1 MFFKNKKNNRQE
13 IKKLMEIYKDLSNP
27 ASKEFEKLLNS
38 QLSKIQIEEGK
49 IINGKINKITEKFV
63 FLFVEGLKS
72 EPVLDINEL
81 KTMGLSEKIKIGETI
96 PVLLEKIEDKH
107 GEVLV
112 SASKAQKIKGWD
124 KLVEAYEKN
133 EPIMGKI
140 TSKCKGGCIVEH
152 LDTGS
157 LMFLPGSQISDKP
170 LKDISHLMNEPQKFA
185 LIKLDKVRGNACVSR
200 REIISSFKKE
210 DKAKIIDKYKVGDII
225 EGAEVKGYS
234 SFGCFF
240 NVNGELDVL
249 VHLQEI
255 SYSRVNHPDE
265 VFNIGEKHNLKVI
278 SVDKEKLQVGCSVKQ
293 LSPDPFEHIENY
305 ELNKTY
311 KVKVVKIMDFGAFC
325 ELEPGLTT
333 LLHSSELSWTK
344 KNVSAKKMFKIGDEI
359 DCVITEIDKDK
370 RRVAISH
377 RLTQENPFDTFE
389 KNYPVGTIVE
399 GEIVN
404 KNDYSLFVKIENLD
418 VDAFLHCNDLTYL
431 NNGEEELSKYKKGD
445 KINVKV
451 LEIKSSEQKIRV
463 GLRQTQ
469 TDPFEWFKDK
479 SKNQT
484 ITVKVISTD
493 NKGLIVR
500 PEGCEMDFQ
509 IKKSA
514 IAINA
519 ADARPNR
526 WTGGEKLDCAI
537 ADLDLGKR
545 KVSLSIKLLEEIEKK
560 EALEKY
566 GSEGSGKNLPF
577 SSLSEDLKK
586 KEEEKE

>member
-1 MFFKNKKNNRQE
+1 
-13 IKKLMEIYKDLSNP
+13 MEIYKDLSNP

-38 QLSKIQIEEGK
+38 QLSKVNIEEGK
-49 IINGKINKITEKFV
+49 IIDGKINKITEKFV
-63 FLFVEGLKS
+63 FLFIEGLKS
-72 EPVLDINEL
+72 EPLLDINEL
-81 KTMGLSEKIKIGETI
+81 KSMGLSEKIKVGETI
-96 PVLLEKIEDKH
+96 PVLLEKIEDKN

-152 LDTGS
+152 IDTGS

-170 LKDISHLMNEPQKFA
+170 LKDINHLMNEPQKFA

-210 DKAKIIDKYKVGDII
+210 DKAKIIEKYKVGDII
-225 EGAEVKGYS
+225 KGAELKGYS

-240 NVNGELDVL
+240 NVNDELDVL

-265 VFNIGEKHNLKVI
+265 VFNIGEKHDLKII
-278 SVDKEKLQVGCSVKQ
+278 SVDKDKLQVGCSVKQ

-305 ELNKTY
+305 ELNKVY
-311 KVKVVKIMDFGAFC
+311 KAKVVKIMDFGAFC

-333 LLHSSELSWTK
+333 LLHTSELSWTK
-344 KNVSAKKMFKIGDEI
+344 KNVSAKKMFKVGDEI
-359 DCVITEIDKDK
+359 NCVITEIDKEK

-377 RLTQENPFDTFE
+377 RLTQENPFEIFE
-389 KNYPVGTIVE
+389 KKYPVETIVE
-399 GEIVN
+399 GEIIN
-404 KNDYSLFVKIENLD
+404 KNEYSLFVKVKDLD
-418 VDAFLHCNDLTYL
+418 VDAFLHCNDLSYL
-431 NNGEEELSKYKKGD
+431 NNGEEELLKYKKGD
-445 KINVKV
+445 KIKVKV
-451 LEIKSSEQKIRV
+451 LEIKSTEQKIRV
-463 GLRQTQ
+463 GLKQTQ
-469 TDPFEWFKDK
+469 PDPFDWFKDK
-479 SKNQT
+479 KVNQI
-484 ITVKVISTD
+484 ITVKIISSD
-493 NKGLIVR
+493 NKSLIVK
-500 PEGCEMDFQ
+500 PEGCEMNIQ
-509 IKKSA
+509 IKKSQ
-514 IAINA
+514 IAINV
-519 ADARPNR
+519 ADARTSR
-526 WTGGEKLDCAI
+526 FTGGERIDCAI
-537 ADLDLGKR
+537 ADLDFNKR
-545 KVSLSIKLLEEIEKK
+545 KVTLSIKLLEEIEKK

-586 KEEEKE
+586 KDEEKE

>member
-1 MFFKNKKNNRQE
+1 
-13 IKKLMEIYKDLSNP
+13 MEIYKDLSSP
-27 ASKEFEKLLNS
+27 ATKEFEKLLNS

-49 IINGKINKITEKFV
+49 IIEGKINKITEKFV

-81 KTMGLSEKIKIGETI
+81 KSMGLTEKLKIGESI
-96 PVLLEKIEDKH
+96 SVLLEKIEDKN

-124 KLVEAYEKN
+124 KLVDAYEKN

-152 LDTGS
+152 IDTGS

-225 EGAEVKGYS
+225 KGAEVKGYS

-240 NVNGELDVL
+240 SVNGELDVL

-265 VFNIGEKHNLKVI
+265 VFNIGEKHDLKVI

-305 ELNKTY
+305 DLNKTY

-333 LLHSSELSWTK
+333 LLHSSELSWSK
-344 KNVSAKKMFKIGDEI
+344 KNISAKKMFKVGDEI

-377 RLTQENPFDTFE
+377 RLTQENPFEKFE
-389 KNYPVGTIVE
+389 KEHPVNSIVE

-404 KNDYSLFVKIENLD
+404 KNEYSLFVKIKNTD
-418 VDAFLHCNDLTYL
+418 VDAFLHCNDLTYF
-431 NNGEEELSKYKKGD
+431 NNGEEELAKYKKSD
-445 KINVKV
+445 KITAKV
-451 LEIKSSEQKIRV
+451 LEIKTSEQKIRI
-463 GLRQTQ
+463 GLKQTQ
-469 TDPFEWFKDK
+469 ADPFEWFKDK
-479 SKNQT
+479 AVNQT

-493 NKGLIVR
+493 NKGLVVR
-500 PEGCEMDFQ
+500 PEGCDMDFQ

-514 IAINA
+514 IAINS
-519 ADARPNR
+519 ADARPSR

-537 ADLDLGKR
+537 ADLDLSKR
-545 KVSLSIKLLEEIEKK
+545 KVTLSIKLLEEIEKK

-586 KEEEKE
+586 KKEED

>member
-1 MFFKNKKNNRQE
+1 
-13 IKKLMEIYKDLSNP
+13 MEIYKDLSSQ
-27 ASKEFEKLLNS
+27 ASQEFEKLLNS
-38 QLSKIQIEEGK
+38 QLSKVNIEEGK
-49 IINGKINKITEKFV
+49 IIEGKINKITEKFV

-81 KTMGLSEKIKIGETI
+81 KTMGLADKIKLGETI
-96 PVLLEKIEDKH
+96 SVLLERIEHPKS
-107 GEVLV
+107 GEIVV
-112 SASKAQKIKGWD
+112 SASKAQKIRGWD
-124 KLVEAYEKN
+124 KLVEAYDKG
-133 EPIMGKI
+133 EPIMGRI
-140 TSKCKGGCIVEH
+140 TSKCKGGAIVEH
-152 LDTGS
+152 VDTGS

-185 LIKLDKVRGNACVSR
+185 IIKLDKVRGNACVSR

-210 DKAKIIDKYKVGDII
+210 DKIKIIEKFKIGDII
-225 EGAEVKGYS
+225 KGAEVKGYS

-240 NVNGELDVL
+240 NVNNELDVL

-265 VFNIGEKHNLKVI
+265 VFNIGEKHDLKVI

-305 ELNKTY
+305 ELNKLY
-311 KVKVVKIMDFGAFC
+311 KAKVVKIMEFGAFC

-333 LLHSSELSWTK
+333 LLHSSELSWNK
-344 KNVSAKKMFKIGDEI
+344 KNVSAKKMFEVGNEI
-359 DCVITEIDKDK
+359 DCIITEINKEK

-377 RLTQENPFDTFE
+377 RLTQENPYETFE
-389 KNYPVGTIVE
+389 KKYSVGAIVE
-399 GEIVN
+399 GVIAN
-404 KNDYSLFVKIENLD
+404 KNEYSLFVTVEDLD
-418 VDAFLHCNDLTYL
+418 IDAFLHCNDLTFL
-431 NNGEEELSKYKKGD
+431 NNGEQELAKYNKGD
-445 KINVKV
+445 KIKVKV
-451 LEIKSSEQKIRV
+451 LEIKASDQKIRV

-469 TDPFEWFKDK
+469 PDPFDWFKDK
-479 SKNQT
+479 KVNQT
-484 ITVKVISTD
+484 ITVKIISTD

-509 IKKSA
+509 IKKSQ
-514 IAINA
+514 IAINV
-519 ADARPNR
+519 ADARPSR
-526 WTGGEKLDCAI
+526 FTGGERIDCAI
-537 ADLDLGKR
+537 AEFDLDKR
-545 KVSLSIKLLEEIEKK
+545 KVTLSIKLLEEIEKK

-586 KEEEKE
+586 KDEEKE

>member
-1 MFFKNKKNNRQE
+1 MELFKELNSPQ
-13 IKKLMEIYKDLSNP
+13 
-27 ASKEFEKLLNS
+27 SKEFEQLLNN
-38 QLSKIQIEEGK
+38 QLSKTKIEEGK
-49 IINGKINKITEKFV
+49 IIDGKINKITEKFV

-81 KTMGLSEKIKIGETI
+81 KSMGLSEKIKIGETI
-96 PVLLEKIEDKH
+96 PVLLEKIEDKN
-107 GEVLV
+107 GEVVV

-124 KLVEAYEKN
+124 KLVEAYEN
-133 EPIMGKI
+133 SQPIMGKI

-152 LDTGS
+152 IDTGS

-170 LKDISHLMNEPQKFA
+170 MKDISHLMNEPQKFA
-185 LIKLDKVRGNACVSR
+185 LIKLDKIRGNACVSR

-210 DKAKIIDKYKVGDII
+210 DKAKIIEKYKIGDVI

-265 VFNIGEKHNLKVI
+265 VFNIGEKHDLKVI

-305 ELNKTY
+305 ELNKVY

-344 KNVSAKKMFKIGDEI
+344 KNISAKKMFKVGDEI
-359 DCVITEIDKDK
+359 NCVITEIDKEK

-377 RLTQENPFDTFE
+377 RLTQDNPFEIFD
-389 KNYPVGTIVE
+389 KKYPVGTVVS

-404 KNDYSLFVKIENLD
+404 KNEYSLFVKIEDLD

-431 NNGEEELSKYKKGD
+431 NNGEEELDKYKKGD
-445 KINVKV
+445 KIKVKV

-463 GLRQTQ
+463 GFRQTQ
-469 TDPFEWFKDK
+469 PDPFDWFKDK
-479 SKNQT
+479 KINQT
-484 ITVKVISTD
+484 ITVKIVSTD
-493 NKGLIVR
+493 NKGLTVK
-500 PEGCEMDFQ
+500 PEGCEMNFI
-509 IKKSA
+509 IKKSQ
-514 IAINA
+514 IAINS
-519 ADARPNR
+519 ADARTSR
-526 WTGGEKLDCAI
+526 FTGGERIDCAI
-537 ADLDLGKR
+537 AELDLEKR
-545 KVSLSIKLLEEIEKK
+545 KITLSIKLLEEIEKK

-586 KEEEKE
+586 KDTKE